1 MKFFKVILSVFL
13 AAFIFFSC
21 NYQHG
26 LHPVKITGISGTVT
40 FVGDWPEDTEWVRI
54 LCFQQKPKS
63 ENVTDILVSLFDAKI
78 GDPVPPYVTDYNFT
92 VELEPGVYQ
101 WIAVIYN
108 SNTFPLKIIGEYDQ
122 SDLIVEKGKIV
133 DDVNITADFNKLEVS
148 TPLCFISD

>member
-1 MKFFKVILSVFL
+1 MVKMMIKKINSTILILLVILL
-13 AAFIFFSC
+13 PIFISC
-21 NYQHG
+21 DYQHG

-54 LCFQQKPKS
+54 FCFQQKPKS

-78 GDPVPPYVTDYNFT
+78 GNPVPPHATDYNFT
-92 VELEPGVYQ
+92 VELEPGVYR

-133 DDVNITADFNKLEVS
+133 DDVNITADFNQLNN
-148 TPLCFISD
+148 L